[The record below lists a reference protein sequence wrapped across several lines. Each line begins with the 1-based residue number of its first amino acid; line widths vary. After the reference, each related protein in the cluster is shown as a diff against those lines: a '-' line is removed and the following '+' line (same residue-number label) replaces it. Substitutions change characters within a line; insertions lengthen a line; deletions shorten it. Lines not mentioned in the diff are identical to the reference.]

1 METEADINRT
11 VEAAAE
17 IICKGDAEVSI
28 DPVDLNIKDNLI
40 DPISSM
46 RQSLLFHMF
55 ASISFKLRRLFN
67 G

>member
-46 RQSLLFHMF
+46 RQSLSHLKSSLSDQIILNSLF
-55 ASISFKLRRLFN
+55 
-67 G
+67 